1 MTSPSR
7 GRGRQRGS
15 ASIEL
20 VGLTPL
26 VMIILLAAA
35 QVMTYGLSAHAASQA
50 ARDGAR
56 AYSLDQS
63 PGEAARASLPGGV
76 ELVEVSTYGPDH
88 GVRVTVQAPK
98 VLFVT
103 DRRITRAVTMP

>member
-1 MTSPSR
+1 MRASSR
-7 GRGRQRGS
+7 GRDRQRGS

-20 VGLTPL
+20 VGLVPL
-26 VMIILLAAA
+26 VLVVLLAAA
-35 QVMTYGLSAHAASQA
+35 QVMTYALSAHAASQA

-56 AYSLDQS
+56 AYSLDES
-63 PGEAARASLPGGV
+63 PGAAARASLPGGV
-76 ELVEVSTYGPDH
+76 ELVDVSTYGPDH